1 MKTAENMALPENNWE
16 GFSLSFQQQQLIK
29 QTTRN
34 SPQYFSATYSL
45 SGSLDPN
52 RLIAALSTLI
62 NEHEILRT
70 SFRNVLGENSDVLMV
85 INDPYQ
91 PELIMADGEP
101 SDVNPFNEEEAAS
114 ACASPTARER
124 PLKAA
129 LYRITA
135 DRHTLV
141 ISLPTASLDYASA
154 DAMMAALSRLYA
166 GEAGTSSPIVQYAD
180 FAQWQREDFPPQTTI
195 THVEPIPSLRLP
207 LEFKSDSQDWQ
218 CRPIT
223 LTMETQSQLQAL
235 ATENALSLRALLYA
249 CWSAALW
256 RIAEY
261 PDRFVLSTNLAGRPF
276 AELQQALGRFEY
288 AVHTIAQPNADMTL
302 LQFAEH
308 CQQALRLSE
317 QQDGRQ
323 PGDVHS
329 AGEIGYQFFNA
340 ASAIETP
347 LLHWENRTAIPVPEH
362 CRLSL
367 QVNAGERFHLVLLIQ
382 QGVFDAAGIATIE
395 QAFRATLQALLK
407 TPQAML
413 DRFPLMTDDETRI
426 LIENTHN
433 ALSSSP
439 ALGCWYHTFSRQASQ
454 TPDAPALKYNSRIW
468 RYAELDAFTN
478 QLARHLLNNGVEQG
492 AAIGLMLERS
502 DLALAAIIAI
512 HKAGACYVPLDP
524 QLPQQRVEIILK
536 QTRPALM
543 LVAQAQHRQAQLTLP
558 AMALD
563 EQWNDISVLD
573 DSALPFTASA
583 DSLAYVLYTSGSTGE
598 PKGVKIA
605 HHQLQNYVSG
615 IIERAELGAALTYL
629 SIGPIT
635 TDLGNTTLFPA
646 LVTGGCIDI
655 SPFTH
660 AEDIQEQIRYMEQSE
675 YDVLKLTPSHMASL
689 FALADTPARLMP
701 GKALLLGG
709 EVLSWG
715 MWRLFNDFENGCR
728 IYNHY
733 GPTETCVGAIAQQ
746 VASDKYARLAS
757 TVPLGT
763 PLPHARCYVV
773 DPHGAL
779 LPVGVAGELY
789 IGGETVACGYVQSA
803 EDQRPRFIADPWSPR
818 SNARL
823 YRSGDK
829 VRRLPDG
836 SLEFLGRI
844 DRQLKIRGF
853 RVEPAEIESTLRK
866 HAEVLDSCV
875 VEQGESGSA
884 HLLAYVVLQSGD
896 NGNADWLREHLA
908 AYLPDFMIPS
918 QIVSLSRFPLNY
930 NGKVDHRMLPA
941 PDTLIAA
948 NADDYV
954 APQSETEK
962 SVAAIFHKLLLANRV
977 GIHDDF
983 FDIGGHSLI
992 ATKLVAQIRSTFDIP
1007 FNLRS
1012 VFMDA
1017 TVAGLSRNIDEQ
1029 RHSQEM
1035 AK

>member
-1 MKTAENMALPENNWE
+1 MAPETIIGAASPVGDQGE
-16 GFSLSFQQQQLIK
+16 DLGETIEAKVKVLSEASASMAQRAYEQAGARVDADKDIK
-29 QTTRN
+29 QDDVGAFFRD
-34 SPQYFSATYSL
+34 FSEKYSGKTYMIT
-45 SGSLDPN
+45 LDGDFHMMYY
-52 RLIAALSTLI
+52 RK
-62 NEHEILRT
+62 
-70 SFRNVLGENSDVLMV
+70 DVLEKAGV
-85 INDPYQ
+85 DP
-91 PELIMADGEP
+91 A
-101 SDVNPFNEEEAAS
+101 
-114 ACASPTARER
+114 TA
-124 PLKAA
+124 
-129 LYRITA
+129 
-135 DRHTLV
+135 
-141 ISLPTASLDYASA
+141 
-154 DAMMAALSRLYA
+154 
-166 GEAGTSSPIVQYAD
+166 
-180 FAQWQREDFPPQTTI
+180 F
-195 THVEPIPSLRLP
+195 
-207 LEFKSDSQDWQ
+207 QDWD
-218 CRPIT
+218 
-223 LTMETQSQLQAL
+223 S
-235 ATENALSLRALLYA
+235 
-249 CWSAALW
+249 
-256 RIAEY
+256 
-261 PDRFVLSTNLAGRPF
+261 
-276 AELQQALGRFEY
+276 
-288 AVHTIAQPNADMTL
+288 
-302 LQFAEH
+302 
-308 CQQALRLSE
+308 
-317 QQDGRQ
+317 
-323 PGDVHS
+323 
-329 AGEIGYQFFNA
+329 
-340 ASAIETP
+340 
-347 LLHWENRTAIPVPEH
+347 
-362 CRLSL
+362 
-367 QVNAGERFHLVLLIQ
+367 
-382 QGVFDAAGIATIE
+382 
-395 QAFRATLQALLK
+395 FRATLQALLK

-492 AAIGLMLERS
+492 AAVGLMLERS

-524 QLPQQRVEIILK
+524 QLPQQRMEIILK

-558 AMALD
+558 VMALD

-629 SIGPIT
+629 SIVPIT

-715 MWRLFNDFENGCR
+715 MWRLFNDFANGCR

-779 LPVGVAGELY
+779 LPVGVAGEQHPAA
-789 IGGETVACGYVQSA
+789 ETLQVGMAHHHLHHPLGQPAAAV
-803 EDQRPRFIADPWSPR
+803 RFAVVVLTLMFILKLRGASFAVDRRDLPDR
-818 SNARL
+818 RRAAHDHELDCVR
-823 YRSGDK
+823 G
-829 VRRLPDG
+829 VRRGPDG
-836 SLEFLGRI
+836 N
-844 DRQLKIRGF
+844 
-853 RVEPAEIESTLRK
+853 LRK
-866 HAEVLDSCV
+866 HIGKLALVDDDQQFVLYLDTLLKTRGYDVQPFTSGSDLLQAMHTDTPPDV
-875 VEQGESGSA
+875 VLLDVSMPGMDGLETLKAVRVAHPNVQVIMLSGRNAPATIVDAMRQGAADYLLKDRLARLGHAVARALEPQRPGLAAPPVDLERDGGESA
-884 HLLAYVVLQSGD
+884 LLWEVV
-896 NGNADWLREHLA
+896 N
-908 AYLPDFMIPS
+908 
-918 QIVSLSRFPLNY
+918 
-930 NGKVDHRMLPA
+930 
-941 PDTLIAA
+941 
-948 NADDYV
+948 
-954 APQSETEK
+954 
-962 SVAAIFHKLLLANRV
+962 
-977 GIHDDF
+977 
-983 FDIGGHSLI
+983 
-992 ATKLVAQIRSTFDIP
+992 
-1007 FNLRS
+1007 
-1012 VFMDA
+1012 
-1017 TVAGLSRNIDEQ
+1017 
-1029 RHSQEM
+1029 
-1035 AK
+1035 